1 MDTAKLTIKMPT
13 INRLCIY
20 ESDPE
25 TVLFETVEIP
35 QNFSELI
42 LGK

>member
-1 MDTAKLTIKMPT
+1 MNTAKLTIKMPT

-20 ESDPE
+20 ESNPE

-35 QNFSELI
+35 QNFSEITLE
-42 LGK
+42 K